1 LVRSSDVFF
10 LDESLCRRRPAFYVR
25 AVIDRYSRAPMREL
39 WSEQRKFAIWLEIET
54 LACEAM
60 AALGEIPKS
69 DAEEIRKRA
78 RFSVAEITEIEKR
91 TNHDVIAFLENVAA
105 SVGPAARWI
114 HQGLTSSDILDT
126 TLAVQLTAAGRIL
139 LEDIQALRRVI
150 GEQARRYKMTPMIG
164 RSHGIHAEPITFG
177 LKLALMF
184 DEFGR
189 TEERLRQTLERVRVG
204 KLSGAVGTH
213 AHLDPRIERHVCEKL
228 GLRAA
233 VISTQI
239 IQRDRHAEF
248 STTLALIASSI
259 DRWATELRHLQRTE
273 VLEVEEF
280 FSAGQKGSS
289 AMPHKRNP
297 ITAERLSGLARVV
310 RGNALAAL
318 ENVALWHERD
328 ISHSSAERIILPDS
342 CTLLDYMLS
351 KLSDLIEK
359 LQVYPENM
367 ERNLGLTKGLYF
379 SQSVLLA
386 LTRAGANRQ
395 SAYEAVQRAAMKTW
409 QGDKTFAEN
418 AKAESEITK
427 LLSAEQIDQLCSLDV
442 HFRHVDETFRALGL
456 D

>member
-1 LVRSSDVFF
+1 
-10 LDESLCRRRPAFYVR
+10 
-25 AVIDRYSRAPMREL
+25 MREL
-39 WSEQRKFAIWLEIET
+39 WSEQRKFEIWLEIEI

-60 AALGEIPKS
+60 AEIGEIPES
-69 DAEEIRKRA
+69 DAAEIRKRA
-78 RFSVAEITEIEKR
+78 SFSIAAINEIEKR
-91 TNHDVIAFLENVAA
+91 TNHDVIAFLENVAE

-139 LEDIQALRRVI
+139 LEDIRELRRVV

-189 TEERLRQTLERVRVG
+189 AKERMEQTLERIRVG

-213 AHLDPRIERHVCEKL
+213 AHLDPRIEKHVCAKL
-228 GLRAA
+228 GLKPAT
-233 VISTQI
+233 VSTQI

-273 VLEVEEF
+273 VLEAEEF

-289 AMPHKRNP
+289 SMPHKRNP

-342 CTLLDYMLS
+342 CTLLDYMLG
-351 KLSDLIEK
+351 KLRDLLEK
-359 LQVYPENM
+359 LQVYPQNM

-395 SAYEAVQRAAMKTW
+395 TAYEAVQRAAMKTW

-418 AKAESEITK
+418 AKAEPEITA
-427 LLSAEQIDQLCSLDV
+427 LLSPGAIDELCSLEI

-456 D
+456 E